1 MGEIQHSGGPRDR
14 PALPWHLVW
23 SLSVTQVVSWGT
35 AYYAFGV
42 LLSPMQQEFGWTQAV
57 LTGAFS
63 LALAISALVLVPI
76 GAWIDRRGGRTTMTA
91 GSLLAVVLFV
101 LLGINNSL
109 VGFYLIWC
117 AMGFVMAATLYE
129 AAFAVIEIGFG
140 DAYRKGI
147 IVLTFAGGFAST
159 VFVPVT
165 QWLIDAYGWR
175 GAAFGLALCN
185 LVLCVP
191 LHARLPVRRAAH
203 PMSHVAVDP
212 AGGDGSADDPA
223 LASGSATAASTSP
236 PTAATTNAQPAT
248 ASAKSN
254 AAQAIARALRSMQ
267 FWTLVV
273 AFTAYALVV
282 GTLGVHLIPLLG
294 AKGFS
299 TGEVVLIASLV
310 GPMQVAGRLAQFG
323 LGDALPVR
331 RLSRIVF
338 AMLPVAMV
346 VLLLSPAQSLFI
358 GFFVVLY
365 GVGLGINTI
374 LRGTAMPELFGR
386 ENYATLSN
394 LLSAPG
400 VAARAVSPFL
410 ASLIVVGF
418 GGYVAL
424 EWAMLGVGVIAMIA
438 IWIATRQ
445 R

>member
-1 MGEIQHSGGPRDR
+1 MGETNNNGADSRARSG
-14 PALPWHLVW
+14 LPWHLVW
-23 SLSVTQVVSWGT
+23 ALSVTQVVSWGT

-42 LLSPMQQEFGWTQAV
+42 LLSPMETEFGWTQAV

-63 LALAISALVLVPI
+63 LALAISALVLVPV
-76 GAWIDRRGGRTTMTA
+76 GAWIDRRGGRKMMTA
-91 GSLLAVVLFV
+91 GSLLAVVLFA
-101 LLGINNSL
+101 LLGVNHSL

-117 AMGFVMAATLYE
+117 GMGLVMAATLYE

-165 QWLIDAYGWR
+165 QWLVDAFGWR

-185 LVLCVP
+185 LLLCVP
-191 LHARLPVRRAAH
+191 LHARLPERRAAH
-203 PMSHVAVDP
+203 ATSHQPVDP
-212 AGGDGSADDPA
+212 AGGDGSPA
-223 LASGSATAASTSP
+223 ANESAPAPAA
-236 PTAATTNAQPAT
+236 A
-248 ASAKSN
+248 
-254 AAQAIARALRSMQ
+254 AAQSPTTSKPSAAHAVSRALRSLR

-338 AMLPVAMV
+338 AMLPVAMA

-424 EWAMLGVGVIAMIA
+424 EWAMVGVGIVAAIA
-438 IWIATRQ
+438 IWIATMQ

>member
-1 MGEIQHSGGPRDR
+1 MGETKNGRGETPGG

-35 AYYAFGV
+35 CYYAFGV
-42 LLSPMQQEFGWTQAV
+42 LLSPMQTEFGWTQAI

-63 LALAISALVLVPI
+63 LALGISAIVLVPF
-76 GAWIDRRGGRTTMTA
+76 GAWIDRHGGRTVMTA
-91 GSLLAVVLFV
+91 GSLLAVLLFA
-101 LLGINNSL
+101 LLGVNHSL
-109 VGFYLIWC
+109 AGFYLIWC
-117 AMGFVMAATLYE
+117 GMGLVMAATLYE

-140 DAYRKGI
+140 EAYRKGI

-165 QWLIDAYGWR
+165 QWLVDAYGWR
-175 GAAFGLALCN
+175 GAAYGLALCN
-185 LVLCVP
+185 LLLCVP
-191 LHARLPVRRAAH
+191 LHARLPMRRASH
-203 PMSHVAVDP
+203 PLPHVPVDP
-212 AGGDGSADDPA
+212 AGGDGST
-223 LASGSATAASTSP
+223 SVAA
-236 PTAATTNAQPAT
+236 AVRT
-248 ASAKSN
+248 ASAVATQPKAPGRAS
-254 AAQAIARALRSMQ
+254 ASVAVAQALRSVQ

-282 GTLGVHLIPLLG
+282 GTMGVHLIPLLA

-338 AMLPVAMV
+338 AMLPVAMA

-386 ENYATLSN
+386 QNYATLSN

-424 EWAMLGVGVIAMIA
+424 EWAMLGVGVIAVIA
-438 IWIATRQ
+438 IWIATVR